1 MDERQLMSELVRT
14 VCFAISEHIDI
25 NSCDQE
31 KLKKGIEEF
40 IQDNGFYLA
49 LKDFERSVVDAHFE
63 KRARD
68 LADRYA
74 GNTGL
79 FFENYELIEKA
90 RVITNRIHANVLAI
104 RHGEYVNPEEIAS
117 IKEEFKSSITEITAI
132 KGLRE
137 FLVLMISEGLA
148 DLESLEGLS
157 DGISI
162 RSKYD

>member
-1 MDERQLMSELVRT
+1 MDEGQLMSELVRT

-25 NSCDQE
+25 NGCDQE
-31 KLKKGIEEF
+31 KLSEGIEKF
-40 IQDNGFYLA
+40 IQDNGFNLA
-49 LKDFERSVVDAHFE
+49 VKGFERSIVDAHIK
-63 KRARD
+63 KRAED

-74 GNTGL
+74 GNTAL
-79 FFENYELIEKA
+79 FFENYELIERT
-90 RVITNRIHANVLAI
+90 RVVTNRIHANVLAM
-104 RHGEYVNPEEIAS
+104 RHGEYVNPAMIAP
-117 IKEEFKSSITEITAI
+117 IKEEFNNCIAEITAI

-137 FLVLMISEGLA
+137 FLALKISEGLA